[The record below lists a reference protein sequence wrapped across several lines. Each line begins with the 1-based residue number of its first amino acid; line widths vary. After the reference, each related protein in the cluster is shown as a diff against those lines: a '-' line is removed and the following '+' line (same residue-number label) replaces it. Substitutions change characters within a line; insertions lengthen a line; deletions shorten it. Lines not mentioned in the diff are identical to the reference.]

1 MCSGVSMCV
10 GMNQKETHNSLR
22 PHIVLPVWENHLNC
36 VQVEQCLRER
46 PSPRVI
52 YSKRSKNTTEI
63 SPQISICGMIAAIIC
78 LSTGKWRSSGNS
90 ALLGGGQGAEF
101 SLLSC
106 NWSQK
111 KTSPSHAMKHLI
123 ENLQGENPQYS

>member
-1 MCSGVSMCV
+1 MFRSFHVCWNEPEGDTQLSPSPHRPPRVRESSKLCSG
-10 GMNQKETHNSLR
+10 G
-22 PHIVLPVWENHLNC
+22 
-36 VQVEQCLRER
+36 ER

-63 SPQISICGMIAAIIC
+63 SPQISICGMIAAIIS
-78 LSTGKWRSSGNS
+78 LSTGKWRSSGSS